1 LNLNTFLARFV
12 VIHKEGHVSLLE
24 RKNDLAMRIA
34 VICGVLCFPYYFIF
48 DYFGLSFAKSFV
60 IPTVL
65 IYVLAMGFNAL
76 KWHTTSKWLLVLGTS
91 VSLFFYANVLGAGA
105 GAQFLLFALVPLPL
119 LLFNIT
125 QLGWILSSVSF
136 PMIAYFLLEFGHYN
150 WLPYVEMVDGSA
162 LLMIRSFAVL
172 TTFLLLILSAGA
184 YFLSNRRYEL
194 RLEETNQ
201 ALLSNNME
209 LEESNSRLQT
219 AYEDLQAQQNLLE
232 KTWHD
237 SVYAQLTRTI
247 AHELKNPLFE
257 FGMVIGALEKSLDD
271 RETALMFISSLAT
284 TIEELMSLVNAML
297 ESGGASVGEYK
308 AMQVVEVMRR
318 VLILA
323 EGSIKK
329 RNIRLIEEFS
339 DLPMIMGDSKAFLMI
354 FSNLIV
360 NAMEAMSEESEGVG
374 GELVVRLMRDLAPT
388 EGRQGVVI
396 EIADTGVGIPKS
408 RQEGLFKSGQ
418 SSKGMEERQRGI
430 GLRLVWKLVD
440 QMGGVITVHSD
451 PDIRRGTMFR
461 IVV

>member
-1 LNLNTFLARFV
+1 MILFFLCAFV
-12 VIHKEGHVSLLE
+12 VVILLDRYRYDISAKIGFMCVASGLLSFYSLALGKESGAYIVIISIVHVPIILFDRTENKRALIVATLIPIVTAYALIAVDYQFLFVQSQLSGMTERIIHACAISTSFLFSLLSVYIFY
-24 RKNDLAMRIA
+24 RSNK
-34 VICGVLCFPYYFIF
+34 GFIIQI
-48 DYFGLSFAKSFV
+48 S
-60 IPTVL
+60 
-65 IYVLAMGFNAL
+65 
-76 KWHTTSKWLLVLGTS
+76 
-91 VSLFFYANVLGAGA
+91 
-105 GAQFLLFALVPLPL
+105 Q
-119 LLFNIT
+119 
-125 QLGWILSSVSF
+125 
-136 PMIAYFLLEFGHYN
+136 
-150 WLPYVEMVDGSA
+150 
-162 LLMIRSFAVL
+162 
-172 TTFLLLILSAGA
+172 
-184 YFLSNRRYEL
+184 
-194 RLEETNQ
+194 TNM
-201 ALLSNNME
+201 S
-209 LEESNSRLQT
+209 LQT
-219 AYEDLQAQQNLLE
+219 AYEDLQSQQNLLE

-297 ESGGASVGEYK
+297 ESGGASVGAYK

>member
-1 LNLNTFLARFV
+1 M
-12 VIHKEGHVSLLE
+12 SLLE